1 MKRSIKS
8 LILLMVLA
16 VFAGGYFLIDA
27 LTNRQANVQESA
39 GSYPLLGEGANIAA
53 LSWERDGA
61 TIALRKNGDAWQVEG
76 DAEYPLDQEAVKA
89 LVSSLAA
96 LAGTLSLEGVDGHEY

>member
-53 LSWERDGA
+53 LSW
-61 TIALRKNGDAWQVEG
+61 
-76 DAEYPLDQEAVKA
+76 
-89 LVSSLAA
+89 S
-96 LAGTLSLEGVDGHEY
+96 GTAQPSPCAKMAMPGRWKETRNIRSTRRR